1 LSNLSVDRE
10 LLEEY
15 KLQLLDRYTAEE
27 LVELLHITAED
38 ILEMF
43 EDKVTEF
50 RWR

>member
-1 LSNLSVDRE
+1 MSVDRE
-10 LLEEY
+10 LLEEF
-15 KLQLLDRYTAEE
+15 KAQLLDRYTAEE
-27 LVELLHITAED
+27 LVEVLQITAED